1 MRPNGI
7 FQSVDRGPT
16 CTGRQPALQPQ
27 KYEPD
32 DRDQDVAVKNDAGVA
47 GSEIARRDH
56 LVDVDAGG
64 APEEA
69 GWAEDSREQHVEAA
83 FERQQ
88 ADSGKTEAGKADLEL
103 ERTVGPA
110 DEGRGRLPEEH
121 MDDEI
126 I

>member
-7 FQSVDRGPT
+7 FQSVDCSPACG
-16 CTGRQPALQPQ
+16 GRKPALQPQ

-32 DRDQDVAVKNDAGVA
+32 DRGQDVAVKNDACVA

-64 APEEA
+64 APEKA
-69 GWAEDSREQHVEAA
+69 GGPENSREPHVEAA

-88 ADSGKTEAGKADLEL
+88 ADSGKTEAGKAHLQL
-103 ERTVGPA
+103 ERTVGPS
-110 DEGRGRLPEEH
+110 
-121 MDDEI
+121 
-126 I
+126 